1 MNTTPSEII
10 GQSIKL
16 FLVDGSPN
24 GLVVASIPN
33 WTGSVVIASNLD
45 LPRLMERPE
54 ADRAGCYIL
63 QSDPDAEEALPTAYI
78 GQARK
83 LGTRLTKHQREKD
96 WWVRV
101 AIISTSD
108 FSFTSAHYMAL
119 ESKMIHLAKQGGH
132 VALDNGNSP
141 DESAGVL
148 GEADLVDVSKF
159 LSQLRI
165 LLPVLGFN
173 ALRPP
178 VFVKIEANSP
188 NSDARETFELTHSTG
203 AAARAVIIDGDF
215 IVLAGSSA
223 NAHKEFA
230 HNNYKHLREKLIVEG
245 VLIPSDD
252 ARLLT
257 FTRDFAFRSP
267 SAAAAVILN
276 RQANG
281 PRNWRTERDNV
292 MLSEWLARRDMS
304 VNSDG
309 EEQEA
314 AE

>member
-1 MNTTPSEII
+1 MNALPSDVI

-33 WTGSVVIASNLD
+33 WTGSVVVASNLD

-83 LGTRLTKHQREKD
+83 LSTRLTKHQREKD

-119 ESKMIHLAKQGGH
+119 ESKMIQLAKQGGH

-141 DESAGVL
+141 DEAAGVL

-159 LSQLRI
+159 LSQLCI

-178 VFVKIEANSP
+178 VSAKMATSSSEA
-188 NSDARETFELTHSTG
+188 DLRERFELSHPTG
-203 AAARAVIIDGDF
+203 AAAQAVIVDGNF

-230 HNNYKHLREKLIVEG
+230 HNNYRHLRDKLIAEG
-245 VLIPSDD
+245 VMIPSED

-257 FTRDFAFRSP
+257 FARDFAFRSP

-281 PRNWRTERDNV
+281 PRDWRAESDNST
-292 MLSEWLARRDMS
+292 LSEWLARRDKAA
-304 VNSDG
+304 NPDR